1 MKGKEE
7 SEKVGLRRE
16 VGEETLPLQI
26 QLMGHLE
33 VTCSPSPPLTSM
45 ENAGEGASSS
55 PGSKNMLFPLSV
67 SPTRLAFVI
76 VVQLLSCVQLFA
88 TPWTAARQASLSFT
102 ISQGL
107 LRLTSIESVMPSNH
121 LILCLPLPLLPSIF
135 PSIKVFSD
143 EPAWTW
149 AKSQELHRRIGKRK
163 PQVSVWTA
171 KNGKPQETGK
181 YQGDYTE
188 KGDLGNKL
196 MMLSSNFWAHRQ
208 ARHAWIRSQTELQRQ
223 RTELT
228 GSLPSRS
235 QPDHETV
242 GIQEKW
248 DSTAKT
254 SKVELTLEPQPT
266 EVSSELAS

>member
-1 MKGKEE
+1 
-7 SEKVGLRRE
+7 
-16 VGEETLPLQI
+16 
-26 QLMGHLE
+26 
-33 VTCSPSPPLTSM
+33 
-45 ENAGEGASSS
+45 
-55 PGSKNMLFPLSV
+55 
-67 SPTRLAFVI
+67 
-76 VVQLLSCVQLFA
+76 
-88 TPWTAARQASLSFT
+88 
-102 ISQGL
+102 
-107 LRLTSIESVMPSNH
+107 
-121 LILCLPLPLLPSIF
+121 
-135 PSIKVFSD
+135 
-143 EPAWTW
+143 
-149 AKSQELHRRIGKRK
+149 
-163 PQVSVWTA
+163 
-171 KNGKPQETGK
+171 
-181 YQGDYTE
+181 
-188 KGDLGNKL
+188 